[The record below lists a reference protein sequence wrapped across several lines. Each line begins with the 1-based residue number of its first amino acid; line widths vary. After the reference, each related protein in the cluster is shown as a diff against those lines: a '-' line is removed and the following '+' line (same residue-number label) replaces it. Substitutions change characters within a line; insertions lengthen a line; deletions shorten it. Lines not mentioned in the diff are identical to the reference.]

1 MLIIFFFIDDDD
13 GCTMDMTSW
22 FGYKKSKCGAGQ
34 DLSAPSYPLCFLKN
48 FLCICSLILTS
59 KFGYKRQSMREVET
73 RLPLILFMVLEKL
86 LCGVLLDTCATEA
99 GLPGIGGYFYVSI
112 MVLEKYLFQECG
124 WIIWFDLEF
133 LWKLYDLMVVIL

>member
-1 MLIIFFFIDDDD
+1 MFDILNAIESYLKFLLFIKFKFYVNNFLFHWWWWWMYNGHDVMIRILEIKVWGRSRLICSF
-13 GCTMDMTSW
+13 
-22 FGYKKSKCGAGQ
+22 
-34 DLSAPSYPLCFLKN
+34 LSIVFLKN

-99 GLPGIGGYFYVSI
+99 GLPGVGGYF
-112 MVLEKYLFQECG
+112 
-124 WIIWFDLEF
+124 
-133 LWKLYDLMVVIL
+133 